1 MFGRIL
7 CFYLGHRDGLN
18 HIEGADLKARSLLRM
33 WAARYTKGGSIDV
46 AELKDQAIEATK
58 VADTF
63 KRVAIWSEASETA
76 YCVGEK
82 GLAKDYLGNAIAVVS
97 GMQTR

>member
-1 MFGRIL
+1 
-7 CFYLGHRDGLN
+7 
-18 HIEGADLKARSLLRM
+18 M
-33 WAARYTKGGSIDV
+33 WAARYTSGVSIDV
-46 AELKDQAIEATK
+46 AEFKDQAIEATK
-58 VADTF
+58 AADTF

-97 GMQTR
+97 GMQTRWWRARALSRIANSVISLESVSGGR